1 MKDTPRLAMGWLAAA
16 IVLPLGA
23 YAIASRGGFVPP
35 EPDASTF
42 RPSLL
47 HEQILALA
55 AFFGVKTVYTVLT
68 AIMLVKLW
76 RRREADLVAAW
87 WALLAF
93 FVGEAMCAVN
103 VLACGDCNPILEY
116 LHATGM
122 VVFLACFIHAIFL
135 GIDARIVH
143 YSDAARCTMTA
154 LCRGCVKHAPA
165 TACGLRRLFLLL
177 IPAAALLA
185 ALPFT
190 ADLQPIAYT
199 TKILGGTHVYEHAI
213 ANQWYE
219 FRFLPGAA
227 FILFVLAELRLAI
240 WEKHP
245 ATLSKTLFAAGAG
258 ALGFSLLRLI
268 MFVPFVQ
275 HQAWFAAWEEL
286 TELLMIGVI
295 YGTFFAF
302 PGLLKSLPAEN
313 APAEPALAKES
324 A

>member
-1 MKDTPRLAMGWLAAA
+1 MKDASRLTWGLVGTAL
-16 IVLPLGA
+16 VLPLAAGVLA
-23 YAIASRGGFVPP
+23 ARAGLIPP
-35 EPDASTF
+35 EPDASAF
-42 RPSLL
+42 LPSPI

-55 AFFGVKTVYTVLT
+55 AFFGIKAIYTFLT
-68 AIMLVKLW
+68 AILLVKLW
-76 RRREADLVAAW
+76 RRRERDLAACW

-103 VLACGDCNPILEY
+103 VLGFGDRNPVVEY

-122 VVFLACFIHAIFL
+122 VVFLAFLVHAVL
-135 GIDARIVH
+135 VGLDTRLVH
-143 YSDAARCTMTA
+143 YSNGGHCGMSA
-154 LCRGCVKHAPA
+154 LCRGCVKHTPA
-165 TACGLRRLFLLL
+165 AACGLRRGFLLL

-213 ANQWYE
+213 VNQWYE
-219 FRFLPGAA
+219 FRFLPVAA
-227 FILFVLAELRLAI
+227 MVLFALAELRLAF

-245 ATLSKTLFAAGAG
+245 ATLSRILFAAGIG

-286 TELLMIGVI
+286 TELLLIGLI
-295 YGTFFAF
+295 YGIFFAF
-302 PGLLKSLPAEN
+302 PGLLKTSS
-313 APAEPALAKES
+313 AEPARAAAAAKEP

>member
-1 MKDTPRLAMGWLAAA
+1 MKDTPRVAIGLVAVA
-16 IVLPLGA
+16 IVLPLGV
-23 YAIASRGGFVPP
+23 YALAAHAGLIPP
-35 EPDASTF
+35 EPDASAF
-42 RPSLL
+42 RPSPLY
-47 HEQILALA
+47 EQILALA
-55 AFFGVKTVYTVLT
+55 AFFGVKAIYTLLT

-76 RRREADLVAAW
+76 RRQEADLVACW

-103 VLACGDCNPILEY
+103 VLICGDRNTLLEY

-122 VVFLACFIHAIFL
+122 VLFLAVFIHAVVV
-135 GIDARIVH
+135 GVDARMVH
-143 YSDAARCTMTA
+143 YSDAGRCTMTA

-165 TACGLRRLFLLL
+165 GTCGLRRVFLLL

-185 ALPFT
+185 ALPLT

-199 TKILGGTHVYEHAI
+199 TKILGGKHVYEHAM

-219 FRFLPGAA
+219 WRFLPVAA
-227 FILFVLAELRLAI
+227 MALFIVAEFRLVL
-240 WEKHP
+240 WQKHP
-245 ATLSKTLFAAGAG
+245 ATVSKMLFAAGGG
-258 ALGFSLLRLI
+258 ALGFSLLRFI
-268 MFVPFVQ
+268 MFVPFVH

-302 PGLLKSLPAEN
+302 PGLLKSPPVESVQTK
-313 APAEPALAKES
+313 PALAKES